1 MLKISIGLMVAIAYV
16 ITGKLGM
23 LLSPGD
29 GYSTAMFPP
38 AGIAMAAVLI
48 YGRSMLPWVFLGALA
63 LNSSLTD
70 ALRPGMQLW
79 LASSVGISL
88 FSALQAGAGV
98 FLLRRWLSMPLVFEN
113 GKEAVHFVLTALLSC
128 LISSTLSTTLL
139 YALHLVADG
148 DIRFVWLTWWL
159 GDSLGVILMLPMSL
173 LLIGEPKKLWHSR
186 RNLMSAVIGCGLLL
200 IVIIVKQVNQWEREE
215 SLTEFRLYSQQI
227 GDQIKS
233 KFAAQESYLDQ
244 LAIVMAGNN
253 KISQLEFDRMAKN
266 ALKHFDFSVQA
277 IEWAAQVPDSERAAF
292 ELIQREIH
300 PSFAITERH
309 DERLYP
315 AAARSSYLP
324 VTFVVP
330 VEGNQAAFGFD
341 LLSNDIRRNAI
352 QLSGKLGVPVA
363 TAPITLVQERGAQQ
377 GLLLIRRVEQGAN
390 GPGLVLM
397 AVRMDDFMSSILA
410 GTKKQVSTSLA
421 DVDLQGVLTY
431 NGFTEP
437 VGANLIERTLTLGQ
451 RNYRLQTQPTA
462 AYMASHRNWDSWL
475 LLIGALGFMSVLSMS
490 LLLASART
498 ARIETLVRLRTQELE
513 EARRNAERV
522 SGLLQEHAE
531 QLSAIFN
538 LSPDGF
544 VSFDADHCVK
554 YISPAF
560 YTLMGLMESD
570 LIGLSEAEF
579 SYRLAR
585 LCLPEAAF
593 AGIAVLR
600 ARQASPLDGAADL
613 QQKIQLAGAGQRVLE
628 VDLRLSDA
636 YSVSQILY
644 LRDITHE
651 TEVDRMKGEFLATA
665 AHELRTPMASIYGFA
680 ELMLALELSPADQ
693 REYLGTIFKQSEL
706 MVTIINELLDLARI
720 EARRGKDFILARIK
734 LGELLREIVMQ
745 FKTPDGRM
753 SPEFQGE
760 MVEISIRAD
769 RTKLTQTITNILSN
783 AYKYSP
789 DGGTVTIEL
798 LSEQKGAHRQM
809 IAIRIRDQG
818 IGMTPEQLARVF
830 ERFYRADVSGKI
842 PGTGLGMNIVQEIV
856 QLHGGEVHVD
866 STCGAGTTV
875 TVWLPIETVEKSSG
889 EGK

>member
-1 MLKISIGLMVAIAYV
+1 MLKILIGLMVAIAYV

-70 ALRPGMQLW
+70 ALSPGMQLW

-88 FSALQAGAGV
+88 FSSLQAAAGV
-98 FLLRRWLSMPLVFEN
+98 LLLRRLISMPLVFEN
-113 GKEAVHFVLTALLSC
+113 GKEAVHFVLIALLSC
-128 LISSTLSTTLL
+128 LISSTLSTALL
-139 YALHLVADG
+139 YTLDLVADA
-148 DIRFVWLTWWL
+148 DMRFVWLTWWL
-159 GDSLGVILMLPMSL
+159 GDSLGVILMLPMTL
-173 LLIGEPKKLWHSR
+173 LLIGNPQKLWCSR
-186 RNLMSAVIGCGLLL
+186 RRLMGAVIGGGLLL

-215 SLTEFRLYSQQI
+215 ALTEFGLHTQQI

-233 KFAAQESYLDQ
+233 QFYAQESYVDQ
-244 LAIVMAGNN
+244 LAIIMAGSN
-253 KISQLEFDRMAKN
+253 KISRSEFDRMAKN
-266 ALKHFDFSVQA
+266 ALKSFDFSVQA
-277 IEWAAQVPDSERAAF
+277 IEWAPQVSDSERATF
-292 ELIQREIH
+292 EKKQQVEH
-300 PSFAITERH
+300 PAFAITERH
-309 DERLYP
+309 DEHLYP
-315 AAARSSYLP
+315 AAVRSSYLP
-324 VTFVVP
+324 VTFMVP
-330 VEGNQAAFGFD
+330 GKGNEAALGFD
-341 LLSNDIRRNAI
+341 LLSNDIRREAI
-352 QLSGKLGVPVA
+352 RLSGKLGEPVA
-363 TAPITLVQERGAQQ
+363 TAPIKLVQEQ
-377 GLLLIRRVEQGAN
+377 GEQHALLLVRRIAQGAN

-397 AVRMDDFMSSILA
+397 VVRMDDFMNGILA
-410 GTKKQVSTSLA
+410 ATKKQVSTRLE
-421 DVDLQGVLTY
+421 DVDLQGTLIY
-431 NGFTEP
+431 NGFVEPLGPNMTER
-437 VGANLIERTLTLGQ
+437 ILTMGH

-462 AYMASHRNWDSWL
+462 AYMAAHRNWDSWM
-475 LLIGALGFMSVLSMS
+475 LLIGALGFMSMLSMS

-513 EARRNAERV
+513 EARSNAERV
-522 SGLLQEHAE
+522 SGLLHEHAE

-544 VSFDADHCVK
+544 VSFDAEHRVK

-560 YTLMGLMESD
+560 YTLTGLTESD
-570 LIGLSEAEF
+570 LIGLGETEF

-585 LCLPEAAF
+585 ICLPEAAF
-593 AGIAVLR
+593 SGIAVLR
-600 ARQASPLDGAADL
+600 AKQTTTQHAPGKL
-613 QQKIQLAGAGQRVLE
+613 QQKIQLGSAGQRVLD
-628 VDLRLSDA
+628 VDLRQSQA
-636 YSVSQILY
+636 SSVSQILY

-680 ELMLALELSPADQ
+680 ELMLALELSPAEQ

-706 MVTIINELLDLARI
+706 MVSIINELLDLARI
-720 EARRGKDFILARIK
+720 EARRGKDFILTGLNVA
-734 LGELLREIVMQ
+734 ELLHEIVMQ

-753 SPEFQGE
+753 SPEFKGE
-760 MVEISIRAD
+760 MLEISMRAD
-769 RTKLTQTITNILSN
+769 RTKLTQTVTNILSN

-789 DGGTVTIEL
+789 GGGAVTIEL
-798 LSEQKGAHRQM
+798 LSEQVGPHVQM
-809 IAIRIRDQG
+809 LAIRIRDQG

-856 QLHGGEVHVD
+856 QLHGGEVYVD
-866 STCGAGTTV
+866 SRYGEGTTV
-875 TVWLPIETVEKSSG
+875 TVWLPAETVDLSSG